1 MTGGSTVKAII
12 KYTKSCQ
19 GEFRG
24 NLSELFY
31 ALSTELGTVTR
42 WSVAALEKGVGFFCA
57 DTGHRTGNGW

>member
-1 MTGGSTVKAII
+1 MTGGTTVKAII

-31 ALSTELGTVTR
+31 ALSTELGTVMR